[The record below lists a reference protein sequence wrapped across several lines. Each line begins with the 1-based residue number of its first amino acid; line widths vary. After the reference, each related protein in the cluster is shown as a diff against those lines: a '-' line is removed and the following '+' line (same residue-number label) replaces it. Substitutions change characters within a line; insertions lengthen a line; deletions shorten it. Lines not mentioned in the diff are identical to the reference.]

1 MVTSPVSYLI
11 ESINGS
17 LFKNVFIQMLGKNI
31 YIHTVFDEKGNH
43 SNNAITVSILKIDVL
58 LCLKLPY

>member
-1 MVTSPVSYLI
+1 
-11 ESINGS
+11 
-17 LFKNVFIQMLGKNI
+17 MLGKKI

-43 SNNAITVSILKIDVL
+43 SNNAITVSILKTDVL